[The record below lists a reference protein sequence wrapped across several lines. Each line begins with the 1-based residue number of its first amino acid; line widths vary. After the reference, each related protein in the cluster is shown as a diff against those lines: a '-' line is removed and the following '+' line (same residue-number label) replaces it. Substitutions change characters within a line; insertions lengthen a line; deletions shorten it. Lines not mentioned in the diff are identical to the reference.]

1 MNIRIAFLCVVCG
14 AAALAGCPQ
23 PDTTFPTLPPPI
35 IEGEATVPGSKLSA
49 KSADRF
55 FVVVRLRI
63 ATIEVPVGTASG
75 SEEIWSYLDE
85 ESIAATRSGILG
97 RNGFRVG
104 LGRRDSWD
112 DVAAILKKMTAKKSE
127 VSMMMARPGVAVPFV
142 LKRCDKE
149 QTVFTFYEDR
159 TLRGADYPPGENLLA
174 IVCTLNE
181 DDPTRVLLTGV
192 PQLRSN
198 RRRAKVM
205 TQMGRAVMAYE
216 PDLVSLRDLTFQL
229 SIPSEDFIVIGPGAG
244 SRRLHSAGHEF
255 LVRSKSGIEFET
267 VLVLIPE
274 VFAAPIKAKPTSL
287 IPETPS

>member
-1 MNIRIAFLCVVCG
+1 MCVLCN
-14 AAALAGCPQ
+14 AAALAGCPL
-23 PDTTFPTLPPPI
+23 PDTTFPALPPPI
-35 IEGEATVPGSKLSA
+35 VGGETTVPGSKLPIHGT
-49 KSADRF
+49 DRY

-104 LGRRDSWD
+104 LGRKDSWD

-127 VSMMMARPGVAVPFV
+127 ISMMMARPGVAVPFV
-142 LKRCDKE
+142 LKQTAKS

-198 RRRAKVM
+198 RRRPRVV
-205 TQMGRAVMAYE
+205 TDLGRSVMAYE
-216 PDLVSLRDLTFQL
+216 PELASLRELTFQL

-255 LVRSKSGIEFET
+255 LVRSKDGIEFET

-274 VFAAPIKAKPTSL
+274 VFAAPIKDKPTG
-287 IPETPS
+287 PVMETPS